1 MFNLRC
7 SVSNELVIKIGEYV
21 TILSDF
27 WCAGTQSGPI
37 DKSWGRSSL
46 GGDLVT
52 GIDIE
57 SCDLVFP
64 TVSYFHKCIL
74 MYDKNKI

>member
-1 MFNLRC
+1 MIFDVQVHN
-7 SVSNELVIKIGEYV
+7 
-21 TILSDF
+21 
-27 WCAGTQSGPI
+27 PI
-37 DKSWGRSSL
+37 HKSWSSSESF

-52 GIDIE
+52 GTDIE

-74 MYDKNKI
+74 MYGKNKI